1 MPTQNT
7 NSLLQSADTDLLEA
21 ADVVG
26 KIYDGSE
33 YINVDNERDKIS
45 LKPKAI
51 TKVVGS
57 DTVDVDE
64 SQNAQ
69 GNTEYTIHAKKLL
82 QGSRYIDV
90 DNDNNTISLKPE
102 GISKVENSDTT
113 YVTVRADEHG
123 NVAYK
128 VNVNDDLV
136 APTYTGENPVVVNNT
151 TKKISVNKL
160 PMEIKEPL
168 YATVTP
174 EKVSLGCNIENSY
187 SFSHYYDGVI
197 ASKSIAQEDN
207 DVIIDIW
214 NHSDLS
220 EGELIA
226 GTLFVEG
233 IMYARQG
240 HVVSDDD
247 FIVKLYFLDSN
258 DVEHI
263 IYKETKKVDA
273 TDIDVG
279 SIIIPFTLHYV
290 DGIVATPA
298 NVRLRITSTA
308 NKFLYSVANVYFD
321 GYRKQAI
328 V

>member
-7 NSLLQSADTDLLEA
+7 NSLLQSTDTDLLEA
-21 ADVVG
+21 AEVVG

-33 YINVDNERDKIS
+33 YIKVDNERDKIS
-45 LKPKAI
+45 LKPKAL

-57 DTVDVDE
+57 DTVDVDKR
-64 SQNAQ
+64 QNAQ

-82 QGSRYIDV
+82 QGSRYIEV
-90 DNDNNTISLKPE
+90 DNENDTINLKPE

-113 YVTVRADEHG
+113 WVSSRTDENG
-123 NVAYK
+123 NIAYK
-128 VNVNDDLV
+128 VNVNNDIV

-151 TKKISVNKL
+151 TNKISVNKL

-168 YATVTP
+168 YAVVTP
-174 EKVSLGCNIENSY
+174 EKVSLGCNTENSY
-187 SFSHYYDGVI
+187 TFSHYYDGPI
-197 ASKSIAQEDN
+197 ATISIATGDN
-207 DVIIDIW
+207 NKLVTLW

-226 GTLFVEG
+226 GTLIVEG
-233 IMYARQG
+233 FMYARQE
-240 HVVSDDD
+240 HVVTNDDLT
-247 FIVKLYFLDSN
+247 VTLYFQDSN
-258 DVEHI
+258 DVDHI
-263 IYKETKKVDA
+263 IYKDIKKVNA
-273 TDIDVG
+273 TDIDTG

-290 DGIVATPA
+290 DGTVETPA
-298 NVRLRITSTA
+298 DVRLRITSTA
-308 NKFLYSVANVYFD
+308 NVFLSSTAKVYFD

>member
-7 NSLLQSADTDLLEA
+7 NSLLQSSDADLLQT

-45 LKPKAI
+45 LKPKAL

-64 SQNAQ
+64 NQNAQ

-82 QGSRYIDV
+82 QGSRYIEV
-90 DNDNNTISLKPE
+90 DNENDTISLKPE

-128 VNVNDDLV
+128 VNVNSDIV

-160 PMEIKEPL
+160 PMEIMEPL

-187 SFSHYYDGVI
+187 TFSHYYDGPI
-197 ASKSIAQEDN
+197 ATASITTGDNSKLIT
-207 DVIIDIW
+207 IW
-214 NHSDLS
+214 DYSDLS

-233 IMYARQG
+233 FMYARQG
-240 HVVSDDD
+240 HTVVDDT
-247 FIVKLYFLDSN
+247 FTVTLYFEDDSN
-258 DVEHI
+258 IQHI
-263 IYKETKKVDA
+263 IYKDVKKVDA
-273 TDIDVG
+273 TDIDPG
-279 SIIIPFTLHYV
+279 TIIIPFTLHYSNTLYSSHA
-290 DGIVATPA
+290 D
-298 NVRLRITSTA
+298 VRLKIESMGNVFLSTT
-308 NKFLYSVANVYFD
+308 ANVYFD

>member
-21 ADVVG
+21 AEVVG

-33 YINVDNERDKIS
+33 YINVDNERDRIS
-45 LKPKAI
+45 LKPKAL

-64 SQNAQ
+64 NINAQ

-82 QGSRYIDV
+82 QGSRYIEV
-90 DNDNNTISLKPE
+90 DNDNDTISLKPE

-113 YVTVRADEHG
+113 YVTTRTDEHG
-123 NVAYK
+123 NIAYK
-128 VNVNDDLV
+128 VNVNSDIV

-160 PMEIKEPL
+160 PLILNSPL
-168 YATVTP
+168 TATVTP
-174 EKVSLGCNIENSY
+174 TDVTIGCNTPTY
-187 SFSHYYDGVI
+187 TYSHYYDGAI
-197 ASKSIAQEDN
+197 ATISITTGDSDKSVEL
-207 DVIIDIW
+207 W
-214 NHSDLS
+214 NYSDLS
-220 EGELIA
+220 AGEMIA

-233 IMYARQG
+233 FTYARQG
-240 HVVSDDD
+240 WQVSDDELL
-247 FIVKLYFLDSN
+247 VRVYFEDDG
-258 DVEHI
+258 DVQYD
-263 IYKETKKVDA
+263 IYKEKKKVDA
-273 TDIDVG
+273 SDIDPG
-279 SIIIPFTLHYV
+279 SIIIPFTLHYS
-290 DGIVATPA
+290 DTLAASHTTINLEIESSS
-298 NVRLRITSTA
+298 NVFLSTT
-308 NKFLYSVANVYFD
+308 ANVYFD

>member
-7 NSLLQSADTDLLEA
+7 NSLLQSTDTDLLEA
-21 ADVVG
+21 AEVVG

-45 LKPKAI
+45 LKPKAL

-64 SQNAQ
+64 RQNAQ

-82 QGSRYIDV
+82 QGSRYIEV
-90 DNDNNTISLKPE
+90 DNENDTISLKPE

-113 YVTVRADEHG
+113 YVTTRTDENG
-123 NVAYK
+123 NIAYK

-151 TKKISVNKL
+151 TKTISVNKL

-174 EKVSLGCNIENSY
+174 EKVSLGCNTENY
-187 SFSHYYDGVI
+187 YTFSHYYDGAI
-197 ASKSIAQEDN
+197 ATASITTGDNSKL
-207 DVIIDIW
+207 IDIW
-214 NHSDLS
+214 NYSDLS

-226 GTLFVEG
+226 GTLIVEG
-233 IMYARQG
+233 FMYATQG
-240 HVVSDDD
+240 YSLSVDE
-247 FIVKLYFLDSN
+247 FIVTLYFEDAG
-258 DVEHI
+258 DVQHI
-263 IYKETKKVDA
+263 IYKDIKKIDA
-273 TDIDVG
+273 PRINIG
-279 SIIIPFTLHYV
+279 SIIIPFTLHYSNTLASEH
-290 DGIVATPA
+290 AT
-298 NVRLRITSTA
+298 VRLKIQSTA
-308 NKFLYSVANVYFD
+308 NVFLSTTANVYFD

>member
-7 NSLLQSADTDLLEA
+7 NSLLQSTDTDLLEA
-21 ADVVG
+21 AEVVG

-33 YINVDNERDKIS
+33 YINVDNERDRIS

-82 QGSRYIDV
+82 QGSRYIEV
-90 DNDNNTISLKPE
+90 DNENDTISLKPE

-128 VNVNDDLV
+128 VNVNSDIV

-168 YATVTP
+168 YAVVTP
-174 EKVSLGCNIENSY
+174 EKVSLGCNIESSY
-187 SFSHYYDGVI
+187 TFSHYYDGEI
-197 ASKSIAQEDN
+197 ATASISTGDTSK
-207 DVIIDIW
+207 IIDIW
-214 NHSDLS
+214 NYTDLS
-220 EGELIA
+220 EGELIT

-233 IMYARQG
+233 FMYARQG
-240 HVVSDDD
+240 YVTVDD
-247 FIVKLYFLDSN
+247 ILTVRLYFED
-258 DVEHI
+258 DGDIEYD
-263 IYKETKKVDA
+263 IYKELKRSKSA
-273 TDIDVG
+273 DIDQG
-279 SIIIPFTLHYV
+279 TIIIPFTLHYSDTFV
-290 DGIVATPA
+290 SSHT
-298 NVRLRITSTA
+298 NVRLEIKSSSNAFLSTTA
-308 NKFLYSVANVYFD
+308 KVFFD

>member
-1 MPTQNT
+1 MPND
-7 NSLLQSADTDLLEA
+7 NRLLQTSDTDLIEA

-33 YINVDNERDKIS
+33 YINVDNERDRIS

-57 DTVDVDE
+57 DTVDVDKR
-64 SQNAQ
+64 QNAQ

-82 QGSRYIDV
+82 QGSRYIEV
-90 DNDNNTISLKPE
+90 DNENNTVSLKPE

-113 YVTVRADEHG
+113 WVSSRTDEHG
-123 NVAYK
+123 NIAYK
-128 VNVNDDLV
+128 VNVNNDIV

-174 EKVSLGCNIENSY
+174 EKVSLGCNTENSY
-187 SFSHYYDGVI
+187 TFSHYYDGPI
-197 ASKSIAQEDN
+197 ATISITTGDN
-207 DVIIDIW
+207 DKLVTLW
-214 NHSDLS
+214 NYSDLS

-226 GTLFVEG
+226 GTLIVEG
-233 IMYARQG
+233 FMYARQG
-240 HVVSDDD
+240 HSVINDDLK
-247 FIVKLYFLDSN
+247 VTLYFEDSN
-258 DVEHI
+258 DVQHI
-263 IYKETKKVDA
+263 IYKDIKKVNATNIDA
-273 TDIDVG
+273 G
-279 SIIIPFTLHYV
+279 SIIIPFTLHYANGAV
-290 DGIVATPA
+290 ETPA
-298 NVRLRITSTA
+298 NVRLRITSSS
-308 NKFLYSVANVYFD
+308 NVFLSTTANVYFD

>member
-7 NSLLQSADTDLLEA
+7 NSLLQSADTDLLETA
-21 ADVVG
+21 EVVG

-82 QGSRYIDV
+82 QGSRYIEV
-90 DNDNNTISLKPE
+90 DNDNDTISLKPE

-113 YVTVRADEHG
+113 YVTARADEHG
-123 NVAYK
+123 NIAYK
-128 VNVNDDLV
+128 VNVKDDLV

-187 SFSHYYDGVI
+187 TFSHYYDGPI
-197 ASKSIAQEDN
+197 ATAAIETGDSSKL
-207 DVIIDIW
+207 IDIW
-214 NHSDLS
+214 KYSDLS

-226 GTLFVEG
+226 GTLIVEG
-233 IMYARQG
+233 FMYARQG
-240 HVVSDDD
+240 HDVTDDD
-247 FIVKLYFLDSN
+247 LTVTLFFEDSN
-258 DVEHI
+258 DVQHI
-263 IYKETKKVDA
+263 IYKETKKVNA
-273 TDIDVG
+273 TDIGVG
-279 SIIIPFTLHYV
+279 SIIIPFTLHYANGVV
-290 DGIVATPA
+290 DTPA
-298 NVRLRITSTA
+298 DVRLRITSSS
-308 NKFLYSVANVYFD
+308 NVFLATNAKVYFD
-321 GYRKQAI
+321 GYKKQAI

>member
-1 MPTQNT
+1 MADN
-7 NSLLQSADTDLLEA
+7 NRLLQSSDTDLLEA
-21 ADVVG
+21 AEVVG

-82 QGSRYIDV
+82 QGSRYIEV
-90 DNDNNTISLKPE
+90 DNENDTISLKPE

-113 YVTVRADEHG
+113 YVTVRADSNG
-123 NVAYK
+123 NTVYK
-128 VNVNDDLV
+128 VNVNDDRV

-151 TKKISVNKL
+151 TKKISVSKL

-168 YATVTP
+168 YAIVTP
-174 EKVSLGCNIENSY
+174 EKVSLGCNTENY
-187 SFSHYYDGVI
+187 YTYSHYYDGPI
-197 ASKSIAQEDN
+197 ATASITTGDSSKT
-207 DVIIDIW
+207 IDIW
-214 NHSDLS
+214 NYSDLS
-220 EGELIA
+220 AGELIA
-226 GTLFVEG
+226 GTLIVEG
-233 IMYARQG
+233 FLYARQG
-240 HVVSDDD
+240 HTVVDDELTVTL
-247 FIVKLYFLDSN
+247 FFEDSN
-258 DVEHI
+258 DVQHI
-263 IYKETKKVDA
+263 IYKDVKKVNATAIDA
-273 TDIDVG
+273 G
-279 SIIIPFTLHYV
+279 SIIIPFTLHYS
-290 DGIVATPA
+290 DGTVATPA
-298 NVRLRITSTA
+298 DVRLRIKSTG
-308 NKFLYSVANVYFD
+308 NVFLSTTANVYFD

>member
-7 NSLLQSADTDLLEA
+7 NSLLQSTDTDLLEA
-21 ADVVG
+21 AEVVG

-82 QGSRYIDV
+82 QGSRYIEV
-90 DNDNNTISLKPE
+90 DNENDTISLKPE

-151 TKKISVNKL
+151 TKTISVNKL
-160 PMEIKEPL
+160 PLIINSPL
-168 YATVTP
+168 IATVTP
-174 EKVSLGCNIENSY
+174 TDVTLGCNTPTY
-187 SFSHYYDGVI
+187 TYSHYYDGALTTI
-197 ASKSIAQEDN
+197 SITTGDN
-207 DVIIDIW
+207 NKVTEIW
-214 NHSDLS
+214 NYSDLS
-220 EGELIA
+220 ADELIA

-233 IMYARQG
+233 FMYATQG
-240 HVVSDDD
+240 YSLSVDELTVT
-247 FIVKLYFLDSN
+247 LYFED
-258 DVEHI
+258 DGDIQHI
-263 IYKETKKVDA
+263 IYKDIKKIDA
-273 TDIDVG
+273 PRINIG
-279 SIIIPFTLHYV
+279 SIIIPFTLHYSDTLASAHSKV
-290 DGIVATPA
+290 K
-298 NVRLRITSTA
+298 LRIQSTA
-308 NKFLYSVANVYFD
+308 NVFYSTTANVYFD
-321 GYRKQAI
+321 GYKKQAI

>member
-21 ADVVG
+21 AEVVG

-33 YINVDNERDKIS
+33 YINVDNERDKIN

-64 SQNAQ
+64 NLNAQ

-82 QGSRYIDV
+82 HGSRYIEV
-90 DNDNNTISLKPE
+90 DNENDTISLKPE

-128 VNVNDDLV
+128 VNVNSDIV

-151 TKKISVNKL
+151 TKTISVNKL
-160 PMEIKEPL
+160 PLIINSPL
-168 YATVTP
+168 IATVTP
-174 EKVSLGCNIENSY
+174 TDVTLGCNTPTY
-187 SFSHYYDGVI
+187 TYSHYYDGAI
-197 ASKSIAQEDN
+197 ATTSITTGDSSKLIT
-207 DVIIDIW
+207 IW
-214 NHSDLS
+214 DYSDLS

-233 IMYARQG
+233 FMYARQG
-240 HVVSDDD
+240 HTVVDDTFTVTLFFED
-247 FIVKLYFLDSN
+247 DGDIQ
-258 DVEHI
+258 HI
-263 IYKETKKVDA
+263 IYKDVKRVNA
-273 TDIDVG
+273 SDIDVG
-279 SIIIPFTLHYV
+279 SIIIPFTLHYSNTLYSSHADV
-290 DGIVATPA
+290 RLKIESMA
-298 NVRLRITSTA
+298 NVFLSTT
-308 NKFLYSVANVYFD
+308 ANVYFD

>member
-82 QGSRYIDV
+82 QGSRYIEV
-90 DNDNNTISLKPE
+90 DNENDTISLKPE

-128 VNVNDDLV
+128 VNVNSDIV

-151 TKKISVNKL
+151 TKTISVNKL
-160 PMEIKEPL
+160 PLIINSPL
-168 YATVTP
+168 IATVTP
-174 EKVSLGCNIENSY
+174 TDVTLGCNTPTY
-187 SFSHYYDGVI
+187 TYSHYYDGAI
-197 ASKSIAQEDN
+197 ATASITTGDNSKLIT
-207 DVIIDIW
+207 IW
-214 NHSDLS
+214 DYSDLS

-233 IMYARQG
+233 FMYARQG
-240 HVVSDDD
+240 YTVVDDTFTVTLFFEEAGD
-247 FIVKLYFLDSN
+247 IQR
-258 DVEHI
+258 I
-263 IYKETKKVDA
+263 IYKDVKRVDA
-273 TDIDVG
+273 SDIDVG
-279 SIIIPFTLHYV
+279 SIIIPFTLHYSDALAEEHTSV
-290 DGIVATPA
+290 RLKIESMA
-298 NVRLRITSTA
+298 NVFLSTT
-308 NKFLYSVANVYFD
+308 ANVYFD

>member
-1 MPTQNT
+1 MPND
-7 NSLLQSADTDLLEA
+7 NRLLQTSDTDLIEA
-21 ADVVG
+21 ANVVG

-33 YINVDNERDKIS
+33 YIKVDNERDKIS
-45 LKPKAI
+45 LKPNAL

-82 QGSRYIDV
+82 QGSRYIEV
-90 DNDNNTISLKPE
+90 DNDNNTVSPKPE

-113 YVTVRADEHG
+113 YVTTRTDENG
-123 NVAYK
+123 NIAYK
-128 VNVNDDLV
+128 VNVNEDIV
-136 APTYTGENPVVVNNT
+136 SPTYTGENPVVVNNT

-187 SFSHYYDGVI
+187 TFSHYYDGPI
-197 ASKSIAQEDN
+197 ATASITTGDSSKLIN
-207 DVIIDIW
+207 IW
-214 NHSDLS
+214 NYSDLS

-226 GTLFVEG
+226 GTLIVEG
-233 IMYARQG
+233 FMYARQG
-240 HVVSDDD
+240 HSVIDDD
-247 FIVKLYFLDSN
+247 FKVTLFFEEAGDIQ
-258 DVEHI
+258 HI
-263 IYKETKKVDA
+263 IYKEIKRVDA
-273 TDIDVG
+273 SDIDVG
-279 SIIIPFTLHYV
+279 SIIIPFTLHYSN
-290 DGIVATPA
+290 ALAEEHTT
-298 NVRLRITSTA
+298 VRLKIESTG
-308 NKFLYSVANVYFD
+308 NVFLETTAKVYFD

>member
-7 NSLLQSADTDLLEA
+7 NSLLQSTDTDLLEA
-21 ADVVG
+21 AEVVG

-113 YVTVRADEHG
+113 YVTVRTDEHG

-128 VNVNDDLV
+128 VNVNSDIV

-187 SFSHYYDGVI
+187 SFSHYYDGPI
-197 ASKSIAQEDN
+197 ATASLTTGDSSKL
-207 DVIIDIW
+207 IDIW
-214 NHSDLS
+214 NYSDLS

-226 GTLFVEG
+226 GTLIVEG
-233 IMYARQG
+233 FMYARQG
-240 HVVSDDD
+240 HTVVVDELTVTLFFEDDG
-247 FIVKLYFLDSN
+247 
-258 DVEHI
+258 DVQHI
-263 IYKETKKVDA
+263 IYKEIKKVDA
-273 TDIDVG
+273 SDIDAG
-279 SIIIPFTLHYV
+279 SIIIPFTLHYSNTLASEH
-290 DGIVATPA
+290 AT
-298 NVRLRITSTA
+298 VRLKIESTA
-308 NKFLYSVANVYFD
+308 NVFLSTTANIYFD

>member
-7 NSLLQSADTDLLEA
+7 NSLLQSTNADLLET

-33 YINVDNERDKIS
+33 YINVDNERDRIS

-82 QGSRYIDV
+82 QGSRYIEV
-90 DNDNNTISLKPE
+90 DNENDTISLKPE

-113 YVTVRADEHG
+113 WVSSRTDENG
-123 NVAYK
+123 NIAYK
-128 VNVNDDLV
+128 VNVNNDIV
-136 APTYTGENPVVVNNT
+136 APTYTGENPVVVNNAT
-151 TKKISVNKL
+151 NKISVNKL

-168 YATVTP
+168 YAVVTP
-174 EKVSLGCNIENSY
+174 EKVSLGCNTENSY
-187 SFSHYYDGVI
+187 TYSHYYDGAI
-197 ASKSIAQEDN
+197 ATASITTGDTAK
-207 DVIIDIW
+207 IIDMW
-214 NHSDLS
+214 NYTDLS
-220 EGELIA
+220 DGELIA
-226 GTLFVEG
+226 GTLMVEG
-233 IMYARQG
+233 FMYARQG
-240 HVVSDDD
+240 YVTVDD
-247 FIVKLYFLDSN
+247 ILTVRLYFENDN
-258 DVEHI
+258 DVEYD
-263 IYKETKKVDA
+263 IYKELKRTKSSE
-273 TDIDVG
+273 IDQG
-279 SIIIPFTLHYV
+279 TIIIPFTLHYTE
-290 DGIVATPA
+290 GLRVAHA
-298 NVRLRITSTA
+298 KVRLQIKSSSNA
-308 NKFLYSVANVYFD
+308 FLQTTANVYFD

>member
-45 LKPKAI
+45 LKPKAL

-64 SQNAQ
+64 NQNAQ

-82 QGSRYIDV
+82 QGSRYIEV
-90 DNDNNTISLKPE
+90 DNENDTISLKPE

-128 VNVNDDLV
+128 VNVNSDIV

-160 PMEIKEPL
+160 PLIINSPL
-168 YATVTP
+168 IATVTP
-174 EKVSLGCNIENSY
+174 TGVTIGCNTPTY
-187 SFSHYYDGVI
+187 TYSHYYDGAI
-197 ASKSIAQEDN
+197 ATASITTGDNSKLIT
-207 DVIIDIW
+207 IW
-214 NHSDLS
+214 DYSDLS
-220 EGELIA
+220 DGELIA

-233 IMYARQG
+233 FMYARQG
-240 HVVSDDD
+240 HQVSDDELL
-247 FIVKLYFLDSN
+247 VKLFFEDDG
-258 DVEHI
+258 DVQHI
-263 IYKETKKVDA
+263 IYKDVKKVDA
-273 TDIDVG
+273 TDIDPG
-279 SIIIPFTLHYV
+279 SIIIPFTLHYSNTLYSSHA
-290 DGIVATPA
+290 D
-298 NVRLRITSTA
+298 VRLKIESSSNVFLSTNA
-308 NKFLYSVANVYFD
+308 SVYFD

>member
-7 NSLLQSADTDLLEA
+7 NSLLQTSDADLLDA
-21 ADVVG
+21 AEVVG

-82 QGSRYIDV
+82 QGSRYIEV
-90 DNDNNTISLKPE
+90 DNDNDTVSLKPA

-113 YVTVRADEHG
+113 YVTTRTDENG
-123 NVAYK
+123 NIAYK
-128 VNVNDDLV
+128 VNVNDDIV

-168 YATVTP
+168 YAVVSS
-174 EKVSLGCNIENSY
+174 EKVSLGCNTENYY
-187 SFSHYYDGVI
+187 SFTHYYDGAI
-197 ASKSIAQEDN
+197 ATKSIATGDN
-207 DVIIDIW
+207 DKIIDLW
-214 NHSDLS
+214 NYSDL
-220 EGELIA
+220 EAGELIA
-226 GTLFVEG
+226 GTLMVEG
-233 IMYARQG
+233 FMYARQG
-240 HVVSDDD
+240 YTTVDDELT
-247 FIVKLYFLDSN
+247 VKLYLEDDG
-258 DVEHI
+258 DVQYI
-263 IYKETKKVDA
+263 IYKDIKKVDA
-273 TDIDVG
+273 SDIDAG
-279 SIIIPFTLHYV
+279 SIIIPFVLHYS
-290 DGIVATPA
+290 DGAKLA
-298 NVRLRITSTA
+298 HSQVRLRITS
-308 NKFLYSVANVYFD
+308 SANVFLSTTAKVFFD

>member
-7 NSLLQSADTDLLEA
+7 NSLLQSTDSDLLEA
-21 ADVVG
+21 AEVVG

-33 YINVDNERDKIS
+33 YINVDNERDRIS

-82 QGSRYIDV
+82 QGSRYIEV
-90 DNDNNTISLKPE
+90 DNENDTISLKPE

-113 YVTVRADEHG
+113 YVTARADEHG
-123 NVAYK
+123 NIAYK
-128 VNVNDDLV
+128 VNVKDDIV

-174 EKVSLGCNIENSY
+174 EKVSLGCNTENSY
-187 SFSHYYDGVI
+187 TFSHYYDGPI
-197 ASKSIAQEDN
+197 ATVSIETGDN
-207 DVIIDIW
+207 NKLVTLW
-214 NHSDLS
+214 NYSDLS

-226 GTLFVEG
+226 GTLIVEG
-233 IMYARQG
+233 FMYARQG
-240 HVVSDDD
+240 HVVTDDD
-247 FIVKLYFLDSN
+247 LIVTLFFEDSN
-258 DVEHI
+258 DVQHI

-279 SIIIPFTLHYV
+279 SIIIPFTLHYANGAV
-290 DGIVATPA
+290 DTPA
-298 NVRLRITSTA
+298 DVRLRITSTA
-308 NKFLYSVANVYFD
+308 NVFLSTTANVYFD

>member
-1 MPTQNT
+1 MPDN
-7 NSLLQSADTDLLEA
+7 NSLLQSSEADLMVVS
-21 ADVVG
+21 DVPI

-33 YINVDNERDKIS
+33 YIKVDNERDKIS

-82 QGSRYIDV
+82 QGSRYIEV
-90 DNDNNTISLKPE
+90 DNENDTVSLKPE

-113 YVTVRADEHG
+113 YVTARTDEHG
-123 NVAYK
+123 NIAYK
-128 VNVNDDLV
+128 VNVNNDIV

-187 SFSHYYDGVI
+187 TFSHYYDGAI
-197 ASKSIAQEDN
+197 ATASITTGDSSKL
-207 DVIIDIW
+207 IDIW
-214 NHSDLS
+214 KYSDLS
-220 EGELIA
+220 AGELIA
-226 GTLFVEG
+226 GTLIVEG
-233 IMYARQG
+233 FMYARQG
-240 HVVSDDD
+240 HQVTDDD
-247 FIVKLYFLDSN
+247 LTVTLFFEDSN
-258 DVEHI
+258 DVQHI
-263 IYKETKKVDA
+263 IYKEIKKVNATNIDA
-273 TDIDVG
+273 G
-279 SIIIPFTLHYV
+279 SIIIPFTLHYANGTV
-290 DGIVATPA
+290 ETPA
-298 NVRLRITSTA
+298 DVRLRITSSS
-308 NKFLYSVANVYFD
+308 NVFLSSTANVYFD

>member
-7 NSLLQSADTDLLEA
+7 NSLLQSADADLLQT

-33 YINVDNERDKIS
+33 YINVDNERDRIS

-82 QGSRYIDV
+82 QGSRYIEV
-90 DNDNNTISLKPE
+90 DNDNDTISLKPE
-102 GISKVENSDTT
+102 GISKVENSETT
-113 YVTVRADEHG
+113 YVTTRTDAHG
-123 NVAYK
+123 NVAYQ
-128 VNVNDDLV
+128 VNVNDDIV

-187 SFSHYYDGVI
+187 TYSHYYDGAI
-197 ASKSIAQEDN
+197 STASITTGDN
-207 DVIIDIW
+207 EKLINIW
-214 NHSDLS
+214 NYSDLS
-220 EGELIA
+220 AGEMIV

-233 IMYARQG
+233 FMYARQG
-240 HVVSDDD
+240 YQVVDDELLVRLFFED
-247 FIVKLYFLDSN
+247 DGDIQYN
-258 DVEHI
+258 
-263 IYKETKKVDA
+263 IYKEIKKVDA
-273 TDIDVG
+273 SDIDAG
-279 SIIIPFTLHYV
+279 SIIIPFTLHYS
-290 DGIVATPA
+290 DTLAASHAT
-298 NVRLRITSTA
+298 VRLEIESSSNVFLATTA
-308 NKFLYSVANVYFD
+308 KVYFD
-321 GYRKQAI
+321 GFRKQAI

>member
-90 DNDNNTISLKPE
+90 DNENNTISLKPE

-128 VNVNDDLV
+128 VNVKDDLV

-187 SFSHYYDGVI
+187 TFSHYYDGAI
-197 ASKSIAQEDN
+197 ATASITTGDSSKL
-207 DVIIDIW
+207 IDIW
-214 NHSDLS
+214 NYSDLS
-220 EGELIA
+220 DGELIA

-233 IMYARQG
+233 FMYARQG
-240 HVVSDDD
+240 HAVVDDELTVTLFFED
-247 FIVKLYFLDSN
+247 DG
-258 DVEHI
+258 DVQHI
-263 IYKETKKVDA
+263 IYKEIKKVDA
-273 TDIDVG
+273 SDIDVG
-279 SIIIPFTLHYV
+279 SIIIPFTLHYSNTLAEEH
-290 DGIVATPA
+290 AT
-298 NVRLRITSTA
+298 VRLKIESTA
-308 NKFLYSVANVYFD
+308 NVFLATTANVYFD

>member
-21 ADVVG
+21 AEVVG

-45 LKPKAI
+45 LKPKAL

-82 QGSRYIDV
+82 QGSRYIEV
-90 DNDNNTISLKPE
+90 DNENDTISLKPE

-160 PMEIKEPL
+160 PLIINSPL
-168 YATVTP
+168 IATVTP
-174 EKVSLGCNIENSY
+174 TDVTLGCNTPTY
-187 SFSHYYDGVI
+187 TYSHYYDGALTTI
-197 ASKSIAQEDN
+197 SITTGDN
-207 DVIIDIW
+207 TKVTEIW
-214 NHSDLS
+214 NYSDLS
-220 EGELIA
+220 AGDLIT
-226 GTLFVEG
+226 GTFMVEG
-233 IMYARQG
+233 FMYATQG
-240 HVVSDDD
+240 YSLSVDELTVT
-247 FIVKLYFLDSN
+247 LYFED
-258 DVEHI
+258 DGDIEHI
-263 IYKETKKVDA
+263 IYKDKKKIDA
-273 TDIDVG
+273 PRIDIG
-279 SIIIPFTLHYV
+279 SIIIPFTLHYSDTLASSHAKV
-290 DGIVATPA
+290 K
-298 NVRLRITSTA
+298 LRIQSAA
-308 NKFLYSVANVYFD
+308 NAFYATTANVYFD

>member
-7 NSLLQSADTDLLEA
+7 NSLLQSADTDLLQT

-33 YINVDNERDKIS
+33 YINVDNERDRIS

-82 QGSRYIDV
+82 QGSRYIEV
-90 DNDNNTISLKPE
+90 DNDNDTISLKPE

-113 YVTVRADEHG
+113 YVTTRTDENG
-123 NVAYK
+123 NIAYK
-128 VNVNDDLV
+128 VNVNDDIV
-136 APTYTGENPVVVNNT
+136 APTYTGENPIVVNNT

-160 PMEIKEPL
+160 PLILNSPL
-168 YATVTP
+168 TATVTP
-174 EKVSLGCNIENSY
+174 TDVTIGCNTPTY
-187 SFSHYYDGVI
+187 TYSHYYDGAI
-197 ASKSIAQEDN
+197 ATASITTGDSQKL
-207 DVIIDIW
+207 IDIW
-214 NHSDLS
+214 NYSDLS
-220 EGELIA
+220 ADELIV
-226 GTLFVEG
+226 GTLFVDG
-233 IMYARQG
+233 FMYARQG
-240 HVVSDDD
+240 HQVSDDILTVRLFFED
-247 FIVKLYFLDSN
+247 DG
-258 DVEHI
+258 DVQYN
-263 IYKETKKVDA
+263 IYKELKKVDA
-273 TDIDVG
+273 SDIDPG
-279 SIIIPFTLHYV
+279 TIIIPFTLHYS
-290 DGIVATPA
+290 DTLASSHTT
-298 NVRLRITSTA
+298 VRLEIESSSNVFLSTTA
-308 NKFLYSVANVYFD
+308 NIYFD

>member
-21 ADVVG
+21 AEVVG

-82 QGSRYIDV
+82 QGSRYIEV
-90 DNDNNTISLKPE
+90 DNDNDTISLKPE

-113 YVTVRADEHG
+113 YVTARADEHG
-123 NVAYK
+123 NIAYK
-128 VNVNDDLV
+128 VNVKDDLV

-187 SFSHYYDGVI
+187 SFSHYYDGPI
-197 ASKSIAQEDN
+197 ATISIETGDSSKL
-207 DVIIDIW
+207 IDIW
-214 NHSDLS
+214 KYSDLS

-226 GTLFVEG
+226 GTLIVEG
-233 IMYARQG
+233 FMYARQG
-240 HVVSDDD
+240 HDVTDDD
-247 FIVKLYFLDSN
+247 LTVTLFFEDSN
-258 DVEHI
+258 DVQHI
-263 IYKETKKVDA
+263 IYKETKKVNA
-273 TDIDVG
+273 TDIGVG
-279 SIIIPFTLHYV
+279 SIIIPFTLHYANGVV
-290 DGIVATPA
+290 DTPA
-298 NVRLRITSTA
+298 DVRLRITSSS
-308 NKFLYSVANVYFD
+308 NVFLATNAKVYFD
-321 GYRKQAI
+321 GYKKQAI

>member
-7 NSLLQSADTDLLEA
+7 NSLLQSTDTDLLEA

-82 QGSRYIDV
+82 QGSRYIEV
-90 DNDNNTISLKPE
+90 DNENDTVSLKPE

-113 YVTVRADEHG
+113 YVTTRTDENG
-123 NVAYK
+123 NIAYK

-174 EKVSLGCNIENSY
+174 EKVSLGCNTENY
-187 SFSHYYDGVI
+187 YTFSHYYDG
-197 ASKSIAQEDN
+197 SIATISIETGDS
-207 DVIIDIW
+207 DKLADIW
-214 NHSDLS
+214 DYTDLS
-220 EGELIA
+220 AGELIT
-226 GTLFVEG
+226 GTLFVDG
-233 IMYARQG
+233 FMYARQG
-240 HVVSDDD
+240 HQVSDDILEVRLFFED
-247 FIVKLYFLDSN
+247 DGDIQYN
-258 DVEHI
+258 
-263 IYKETKKVDA
+263 IYKELKKVDA
-273 TDIDVG
+273 SDIDAG
-279 SIIIPFTLHYV
+279 TLIIPFTLHYSNTLASSHA
-290 DGIVATPA
+290 D
-298 NVRLRITSTA
+298 VRLEIKSSS
-308 NKFLYSVANVYFD
+308 NVFLATTANVYFD

>member
-7 NSLLQSADTDLLEA
+7 NSLLQSTDTDLLET

-57 DTVDVDE
+57 DTVDVDK

-82 QGSRYIDV
+82 QGSRYIEV
-90 DNDNNTISLKPE
+90 DNDNDTISLKPE

-113 YVTVRADEHG
+113 YVTARADEHG
-123 NVAYK
+123 NIAYK
-128 VNVNDDLV
+128 VNVKDDIV
-136 APTYTGENPVVVNNT
+136 APTYTGENPVVVNNA

-187 SFSHYYDGVI
+187 TFSHYYDGPI
-197 ASKSIAQEDN
+197 ATISIATGDN
-207 DVIIDIW
+207 NKLVTLW
-214 NHSDLS
+214 NYSDLS

-226 GTLFVEG
+226 GTLIVEG
-233 IMYARQG
+233 FMYARQG
-240 HVVSDDD
+240 HVVTDDEL
-247 FIVKLYFLDSN
+247 IVTLYFEDSR
-258 DVEHI
+258 DVQHI
-263 IYKETKKVDA
+263 IYKDIKKVNATNIDA
-273 TDIDVG
+273 G
-279 SIIIPFTLHYV
+279 SIIIPFTLHYANGV
-290 DGIVATPA
+290 VETPA
-298 NVRLRITSTA
+298 NVRLRITSSS
-308 NKFLYSVANVYFD
+308 NVFLATNANVYFD

>member
-7 NSLLQSADTDLLEA
+7 NSLLQSTDADLLQA

-82 QGSRYIDV
+82 QGSRYIEV
-90 DNDNNTISLKPE
+90 DNENDTVSLKPE

-113 YVTVRADEHG
+113 WVSSRTDENG
-123 NVAYK
+123 NIAYK
-128 VNVNDDLV
+128 VNVNNDIV
-136 APTYTGENPVVVNNT
+136 APTYTGENPVVVNNA

-168 YATVTP
+168 YAVVTP
-174 EKVSLGCNIENSY
+174 EKVSLGCNIDDSY
-187 SFSHYYDGVI
+187 TYSHYYDGAI
-197 ASKSIAQEDN
+197 ATTSITTGDSSKLIT
-207 DVIIDIW
+207 IW
-214 NHSDLS
+214 DYSDLS

-233 IMYARQG
+233 FMYARQG
-240 HVVSDDD
+240 HTVVDDTFTVTLFFED
-247 FIVKLYFLDSN
+247 DG
-258 DVEHI
+258 DVQHI
-263 IYKETKKVDA
+263 IYKDA
-273 TDIDVG
+273 KRVNASDIDVG
-279 SIIIPFTLHYV
+279 SIIIPFTLHYSNTLFSSHADV
-290 DGIVATPA
+290 RLKIESMA
-298 NVRLRITSTA
+298 NVFLSTT
-308 NKFLYSVANVYFD
+308 ANVYFD